1 MIGSFPGPIDPLSGT
16 RRFYSRSVP
25 ARLAQRWRPRRGAR
39 RARDVVH
46 LAVEEDEG
54 LAVLDDAAARRAGA
68 LLLVHAPSLP
78 PGGSPVGAQVEGL
91 ARGRCRLARAWRAE

>member
-25 ARLAQRWRPRRGAR
+25 ARLARRGRPRRGAR

-54 LAVLDDAAARRAGA
+54 FAIVDDAAARRAGA
-68 LLLVHAPSLP
+68 LPLVHASSLP
-78 PGGSPVGAQVEGL
+78 PGRSPAGGA
-91 ARGRCRLARAWRAE
+91 GRWRTALSGRSRWIVSRR